1 MAAKCTGAE
10 LMLSDANSFRK
21 GDIWLSSRG
30 TRYTV
35 LDIEDGKKPG
45 QRRQAVLRNMVT
57 QAISRRDWD
66 AIGSF
71 DRGAYWV
78 REYSAQD
85 AAK

>member
-1 MAAKCTGAE
+1 MAIKTSTPAE
-10 LMLSDANSFRK
+10 PDADSFRK

-35 LDIEDGKKPG
+35 LDLEDGKKPG

-57 QAISRRDWD
+57 QAICRRDWD

-71 DRGAYWV
+71 DRSAYWV
-78 REYSAQD
+78 REYCAQD